1 LIKELAMQVPR
12 KRNVPLPL
20 TALALAAVIAAT
32 VGSCSRTPTPPAGD
46 SVPAVP
52 AEPAAV
58 ADEVDAAIAEIE
70 KAGLLGE
77 VEASLSAALAEAEAA
92 GRPAPGLQLALAAV
106 YGRKGL
112 AEKAYAAVKAS
123 ACGVFGARVSIDL
136 DET

>member
-1 LIKELAMQVPR
+1 MQVPR

-32 VGSCSRTPTPPAGD
+32 VGSCSRTPTPPPAGD

-52 AEPAAV
+52 AEPAAA